1 MCKGMLNVFS
11 VFYLTG
17 KLAAKD
23 TPNTH
28 SNEDSHSVNAVEVP
42 NLDEICSFIEKSKQ
56 KNDADM
62 YLSYFIYI
70 S

>member
-1 MCKGMLNVFS
+1 MLNVLS
-11 VFYLTG
+11 VFYLAG

-23 TPNTH
+23 ASDAR
-28 SNEDSHSVNAVEVP
+28 SNHNSLMENAGEVLD
-42 NLDEICSFIEKSKQ
+42 LDEIRSIVESKY

-70 S
+70 F